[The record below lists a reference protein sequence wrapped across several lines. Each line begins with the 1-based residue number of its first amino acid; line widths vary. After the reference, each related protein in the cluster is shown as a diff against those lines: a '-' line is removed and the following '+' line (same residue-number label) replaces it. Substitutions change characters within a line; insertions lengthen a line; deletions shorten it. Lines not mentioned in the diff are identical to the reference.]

1 MSQEMHDFSTLYIHL
16 LQTTD
21 WQANFLSFFHGKA
34 ESKMCILLF
43 SKNMLL
49 IPYIFLL
56 HISIKMS
63 SLWRDHLVPSCLK

>member
-16 LQTTD
+16 LRTAD
-21 WQANFLSFFHGKA
+21 WDSQFSVFIHGRG

-49 IPYIFLL
+49 IFKIFLL
-56 HISIKMS
+56 HISAQIYRFRETIS
-63 SLWRDHLVPSCLK
+63 YHLV